1 MTAVGLGIAMRE
13 GKRQPK
19 AAVLKAVGATPS
31 NTFTTFAQKFAA
43 ATGPLK
49 GRKLM
54 DPVPLKQ
61 VKKSLR
67 KALALKKATP
77 YPIMVKKAYP
87 K

>member
-1 MTAVGLGIAMRE
+1 MTVGLGKAMRDA
-13 GKRQPK
+13 KRKPR

-31 NTFTTFAQKFAA
+31 NTFTNFVKKFAVA
-43 ATGPLK
+43 SGPLK

-61 VKKSLR
+61 VKP
-67 KALALKKATP
+67 ALKKALRLKTATP
-77 YPIMVKKAYP
+77 YPRMLKKAYG